1 MAAVKV
7 VSGSASVSLAKEL
20 ARILAADLLVAE
32 VRAFAD
38 GELHVRVPEG
48 LSGEEVALVQTTYP
62 NEKLLEL
69 FLLQDAVEDAAP
81 ARVSVV
87 VPYFGYGRQDKQFH
101 PGEAVSSRAVAK
113 RLEVGADA
121 LLTVDV
127 HNERVMDYFDIPALN
142 ITGMPAL
149 ARRFKEMEVEMVLAP
164 DENAARHAE
173 TVGDLIDLPW
183 DYLKKERLDSW
194 TVKTEGKALAVK
206 DRKVAIVDDMVSTG
220 GTMVSAARIV
230 QEQGSRGVVAGCVH
244 GLFVG
249 GARERLKAFDEV
261 VATDTVSSDYSAVSV
276 APEVAEGLKRM
287 G

>member
-1 MAAVKV
+1 VKV
-7 VSGSASVSLAKEL
+7 VSGSASVPLAKEL
-20 ARILAADLLVAE
+20 ARLLDAELLVSE
-32 VRAFAD
+32 VRRFAD

-48 LSGEEVALVQTTYP
+48 LKGEEVALVQTTYP
-62 NEKLLEL
+62 NDKLLEL
-69 FLLQDAVEDAAP
+69 FLLEDAVSDTAP
-81 ARVSVV
+81 ARVSIV
-87 VPYFGYGRQDKQFH
+87 VPYFGYGRQDKRFH
-101 PGEAVSSRAVAK
+101 PGEAISSRAVAK
-113 RLEVGADA
+113 RLEIGADA

-127 HNERVMDYFDIPALN
+127 HNNQVMDYFDIPALN

-149 ARRFKEMEVEMVLAP
+149 ARRFAEMGVEMVLAP

-173 TVGDLIDLPW
+173 TVGGLIDMPW

-194 TVKTEGKALAVK
+194 TVETEGKKLPVK
-206 DRKVAIVDDMVSTG
+206 DRRVAIVDDVVSTG

-249 GARERLKAFDEV
+249 GARERLKAFDDV
-261 VATDTVSSDYSAVSV
+261 VATDTVSSDFSAVSV
-276 APEVAEGLKRM
+276 APEVALGLEKL

>member
-1 MAAVKV
+1 MKI
-7 VSGSASVSLAKEL
+7 VSGSASVPLAKEL
-20 ARILAADLLVAE
+20 ARIFAADLLVAE

-48 LSGEEVALVQTTYP
+48 LGGEEVALVQTTYP
-62 NEKLLEL
+62 NDKLLEL
-69 FLLQDAVEDAAP
+69 FLLQDALVDAAP

-87 VPYFGYGRQDKQFH
+87 VPYFGYGRQDKGFQ
-101 PGEAVSSRAVAK
+101 PGEAISSRAVAK
-113 RLEVGADA
+113 RLEIGADA

-127 HNERVMDYFDIPALN
+127 HNDRVMDYFEIPALN

-149 ARRFKEMEVEMVLAP
+149 ARHFKELGIEMVLAP

-173 TVGDLIDLPW
+173 TVGRLIKTPW

-194 TVKTEGKALAVK
+194 TVETEGKALRVQ
-206 DRKVAIVDDMVSTG
+206 DRRVAIVDDVVSTG

-249 GARERLKAFDEV
+249 GAKERLKAFDEV
-261 VATDTVSSDYSAVSV
+261 VATDTVSSEYSAVSV
-276 APEVAEGLKRM
+276 APEIARGLQKLSSA
-287 G
+287 

>member
-1 MAAVKV
+1 MKV
-7 VSGSASVSLAKEL
+7 VSGSASVPLAKEL
-20 ARILAADLLVAE
+20 ARILPADLIVAE

-48 LSGEEVALVQTTYP
+48 VAGEDVALVQTTYP
-62 NEKLLEL
+62 NDKLLEL
-69 FLLQDAVEDAAP
+69 FLLQDALADAAP
-81 ARVSVV
+81 SRVTVV
-87 VPYFGYGRQDKQFH
+87 VPYFGYGRQDKRFQT
-101 PGEAVSSRAVAK
+101 GEAVSSRAVAK
-113 RLEVGADA
+113 RLEIGADA

-127 HNERVMDYFDIPALN
+127 HNVGVMDYFDIAALD

-149 ARRFKEMEVEMVLAP
+149 ARRFGELGVEMVLAP

-173 TVGDLIDLPW
+173 TVGRLLKMPW

-194 TVKTEGKALAVK
+194 TVETEGKALPVK
-206 DRKVAIVDDMVSTG
+206 GRRVAIVDDVVSTG

-230 QEQGSRGVVAGCVH
+230 QEQGSRGVIAGCVH

-261 VATDTVSSDYSAVSV
+261 VATDTVSSEYSAVSV
-276 APEVAEGLKRM
+276 APEIVRGLQKLSSA
-287 G
+287 